1 MKNFLSE
8 DDIEKA
14 VIDELAKH
22 DLPWRRLNCLTTES
36 GDLNDKSGR
45 EDKSE
50 VVFKSV
56 LRKSLVDLNPHLPS
70 KAIDFVENEL
80 SKGRKAMTL
89 INANIEVYKL
99 IREGVQVK
107 YDNEFGKEETAYAR
121 VIDFETPGNNDFLA
135 VQQLWI
141 KGEIGY
147 RRPDLILY
155 VNGLPLVLIEL
166 KNNNVSV
173 KNAYSDNLTNY
184 KKELPQLFWYNTI
197 SVLSNGKETRIGA
210 FTATWEHFGE
220 WLRIDDEKEKPDK
233 KDIKTKSTSLK
244 YLVNGLFEK
253 GKLLDYIENY
263 ILYHNGAYKVAAK
276 NHQFLGVNK
285 AIESFSNRKE
295 QEGKLGVF
303 WHTQGSGKSY
313 SMVFLTRK
321 IFRKFQGNF
330 TFLVITDRDD
340 LDTQIYRNFLNMGA
354 CQKVDTAR
362 PVDSKELREV
372 LGTNKRYIFTL
383 IQKFRYDKGKKYPII
398 SERDDIIV
406 IVDEAHRTQYA
417 SLAENM
423 RAGLPNAQFIAFTG
437 TPLLGKEKKTNSWFG
452 DYVSEYNFAQAI
464 EDGATVPL
472 YYDKRLPELQ
482 VTNDDLNDDLLEI
495 LEDED
500 LDDVQQ
506 QKLEDK
512 FATTMQVITR
522 DDRLDTIAKDIAYH
536 FPRRGYLGKGMVICI
551 DKYTTVKMYNKVDTE
566 IKNQLKVL
574 QKEHQKATS
583 EKEKED
589 LKRMIKFLSNMEMA
603 VVISDD
609 AKDEEKFTNK
619 GLNIQFH
626 RDRINNLDVHG
637 NTVEDNFKDP
647 EHPLQLVFVCAMWL
661 TGFDAP
667 TVSTLYLDKPMK
679 NHTLMQTIAR
689 ANRVSPGKTN
699 GLIVDYFNVFRNIK
713 KALADYG
720 EGEDKNE
727 DEGTDGGSSLV
738 EDKSQ
743 LLVILDVAIAE
754 CLAFCTKNNVNLN
767 QIIESGETF
776 SKLDLFDDFAD
787 ILLGKDEIR
796 KEFYVYDN
804 TCFGLYE
811 ACRPDIFKQKEKYQI
826 VEVIHYLRGIIDN
839 HIGKADVDKAEQ
851 RISDLLDQSVLT
863 TEDDTK
869 AWGDERAEYQIKG
882 YKKEINL
889 ASFNIEKLKEEFPKK
904 KHKNIV
910 IADLIAFIEHKLEL
924 MMSENVTRATFAERF
939 KAIIDKYNSGGS
951 LTEDYYN
958 DLIDF
963 VDNLKVEDTRHIELG
978 LTDAELEL
986 FDLIKKQKLTKK
998 EEQDVK
1004 NAAKHLSKRLKE
1016 EQPVVLVQDWFK
1028 DTATKMKVKVAIEE
1042 VLDNDLPQESYG
1054 RIEFAAVCNKIY
1066 EHVYVQA
1073 SMGRAWVAA

>member
-1004 NAAKHLSKRLKE
+1004 NAAKHLLKRLKE

>member
-22 DLPWRRLNCLTTES
+22 DLPWKRLNCLTTES

-166 KNNNVSV
+166 KNNNVSL

-244 YLVNGLFEK
+244 YLVNGLFEQ

-330 TFLVITDRDD
+330 TFLVITDRED

-362 PVDSKELREV
+362 PKDSKELREV

-383 IQKFRYDKGKKYPII
+383 IQKFRFDKGKKYPII

-452 DYVSEYNFAQAI
+452 DYISEYNFAQAI

-482 VTNDDLNDDLLEI
+482 VTNDELNEDLAEI

-551 DKYTTVKMYNKVDTE
+551 DKYTAVKMYNKVEIE

-583 EKEKED
+583 DKEKED
-589 LKRMIKFLSNMEMA
+589 LKRMIKFLSTMEMA
-603 VVISDD
+603 VVISED

-713 KALADYG
+713 RALVDYG
-720 EGEDKNE
+720 EGEDNSE
-727 DEGTDGGSSLV
+727 DESVDGGESLV
-738 EDKSQ
+738 QDKSQ

-767 QIIESGETF
+767 KIIESGETF

-787 ILLGKDEIR
+787 ILLAKDEIR

-811 ACRPDIFKQKEKYQI
+811 ACRPDIFKQKDKYQI
-826 VEVIHYLRGIIDN
+826 VEVIHYLRGIIDS
-839 HIGKADVDKAEQ
+839 HIGKANIESAEQ
-851 RISDLLDQSVLT
+851 RISSLLDRSVETANEGT
-863 TEDDTK
+863 TVLQEP
-869 AWGDERAEYQIKG
+869 RAEYQIKG

-924 MMSENVTRATFAERF
+924 MMSENVTRANFAERF

-1004 NAAKHLSKRLKE
+1004 NAAKHLLKRLKE

-1028 DTATKMKVKVAIEE
+1028 DTATKLKVKDAIEE
-1042 VLDNDLPQESYG
+1042 VLDNDLPQKSYG
-1054 RIEFAAVCNKIY
+1054 RLEFAAVCNKIY